1 MTVDTTAGGGA
12 VAVPTDD
19 DLLNVGLDDVGVGDV
34 IIPRLVIQHK
44 TATFQD
50 NLSKAEYPT
59 LKVILL
65 GLVKQRIFWDDE
77 VDDGD
82 KPKCKSPDFDHGFPN
97 VDPATKVEKQFP
109 WAESNFDPGQFPAE
123 NGLNQ
128 LVTLPCPTCIF
139 KEWDKTAPNGKTWKQ
154 PPCNEQHTYPLLYS
168 PDEGESWQPALL
180 TVQRTGIKPSRQ
192 YISSFAQAKTP
203 MFTVFTEIGLTLQ
216 KRGQVDYSVPT
227 FKRGEPTSR
236 DAWME
241 YANQYRAIR
250 EFIRQPPR
258 RLDEDEA
265 APVPEA
271 EAANVN
277 AAPSTPPA
285 ADPTPAP
292 AAQPAAPAP
301 AAAAPAAPPAPPAA
315 PAPPAQPA
323 APAPAPAPAAAA
335 APAAAPAATADEDD
349 LPF

>member
-1 MTVDTTAGGGA
+1 MTVDTTGGGS
-12 VAVPTDD
+12 VVPYDE
-19 DLLNVGLDDVGVGDV
+19 DLANVGLDDVGVGDV

-44 TATFQD
+44 TGTFQD
-50 NLSKAEYPT
+50 NLSKAEYGT
-59 LKVILL
+59 LKVVLL

-82 KPKCKSPDFDHGFPN
+82 KPKCKSPDFEHGFPN
-97 VDPATKVEKQFP
+97 VDPATKADKQFP
-109 WAESNFDPGQFPAE
+109 WHQSNFDPSSFPAAQ
-123 NGLNQ
+123 GLNG
-128 LVTLPCPTCIF
+128 LVTLPCATCIF
-139 KEWDKTAPNGKTWKQ
+139 KEWDKTGSDGVSWKN

-203 MFTVFTEIGLTLQ
+203 MFTVFTEIGLTLN

-227 FKRGEPTSR
+227 FKRAEPTDRNS
-236 DAWME
+236 WME

-258 RLDEDEA
+258 RLDDEDSV
-265 APVPEA
+265 APVPEDTNTNTA
-271 EAANVN
+271 PSAPAA
-277 AAPSTPPA
+277 AAPTPPPA
-285 ADPTPAP
+285 AP
-292 AAQPAAPAP
+292 APAP
-301 AAAAPAAPPAPPAA
+301 AAAAPAPPAPPAPPAA
-315 PAPPAQPA
+315 PTPPAQPA
-323 APAPAPAPAAAA
+323 PPAAAPAPAAVAAPA
-335 APAAAPAATADEDD
+335 APAAAAEADDD